1 MAKQSERLQAIE
13 SSLRGI
19 EDQIKNPIQLLEAI
33 KKIENAVK
41 DIRREIKETQEELA
55 KIQEYKKEQEKEH
68 RIVKADNLKMKKDI
82 NELRD
87 IIETQETEKRQT
99 WIEFT
104 GIESEG
110 GFEHRE
116 MVNKIHEVCKLK
128 IKPEEI
134 KESYRKNNTR
144 NQKISIVV
152 KYSTREVK
160 ERVQRAV
167 KGKRLKTSDI
177 GGAEGGQAV
186 FANDCLSYFT
196 SNLFWQVRQ
205 ARYEK
210 RWKAAWTYRGK
221 IFLCIENDGE
231 VLSIKNQDDLIALL

>member
-19 EDQIKNPIQLLEAI
+19 EDQIKNPIQILEAI
-33 KKIENAVK
+33 KKIEDAVK
-41 DIRREIKETQEELA
+41 DIRKEIKE
-55 KIQEYKKEQEKEH
+55 IQEYKKEQEKEY
-68 RIVKADNLKMKKDI
+68 RIIKADNLKMKKDI

-110 GFEHRE
+110 DFEHKE

-144 NQKISIVV
+144 NRKISIVV

-160 ERVQRAV
+160 ERVQKAV

-186 FANDCLSYFT
+186 FANDCLSFFT

-210 RWKAAWTYRGK
+210 RWKATWTVNRGK
-221 IFLCIENDGE
+221 IFL
-231 VLSIKNQDDLIALL
+231 